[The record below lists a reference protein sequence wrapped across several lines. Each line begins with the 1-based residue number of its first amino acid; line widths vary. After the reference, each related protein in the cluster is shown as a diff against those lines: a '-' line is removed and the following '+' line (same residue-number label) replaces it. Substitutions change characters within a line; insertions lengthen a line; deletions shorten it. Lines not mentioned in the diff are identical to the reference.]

1 MKQILCLLKNKDK
14 IEKIIEIIFW
24 IAVITLIAT
33 LILIKPLKD
42 LDEIWNYNFS
52 KNILEGRLPYKD
64 FNIIIPPLVPY
75 IGAVFLGFFG
85 NEMISM
91 RIFAT
96 IADFLILFFSYKIL
110 IDLKVEKNLSK
121 IIILGLIYILH
132 MHFKI
137 DYNFFSLLL
146 ILVIINFE
154 IGNTKVRNNKIDI
167 SLGILA
173 GLCICS
179 KHTIGI
185 CITIATLFY
194 QILFVKDKETFKKFI
209 KNFLN
214 RLIGLSIVIGILC
227 IYFTIFN
234 LWKDFIGY
242 AIIGIKDFN
251 NSILYFRLITKG
263 KWYLK
268 VLSVVVP
275 IYLIVNLVIVL
286 IKKFSGKEIERYNA
300 ILLSYSWATFSV
312 VFPISD
318 EIHFLIGC
326 VPSIISITYIVY
338 SNLLS
343 NKNKLIF
350 IETVSQVLSLYIVIV
365 AIISSINC
373 IKCINKIDKQ
383 NQINHFKLIPDSS
396 YSRVKEVDE
405 YIKKQDR
412 DVYILDARAALYT
425 IPIDQ
430 YNKNY
435 DMFNKGNLGAEGEEG
450 IIEDLKK
457 KKDFKI
463 LILQDKYNRNWQ
475 TPQKVIEFVKIN
487 FKKVGKVGAFDIYE
501 K

>member
-1 MKQILCLLKNKDK
+1 M
-14 IEKIIEIIFW
+14 E
-24 IAVITLIAT
+24 
-33 LILIKPLKD
+33 
-42 LDEIWNYNFS
+42 
-52 KNILEGRLPYKD
+52 
-64 FNIIIPPLVPY
+64 
-75 IGAVFLGFFG
+75 FFG

-91 RIFAT
+91 RIFA
-96 IADFLILFFSYKIL
+96 IIVDFLILFFSYKI
-110 IDLKVEKNLSK
+110 IIKTKVEKNLAK
-121 IIILGLIYILH
+121 IIVLGLIYILKT
-132 MHFKI
+132 HFRI
-137 DYNFFSLLL
+137 DYNFFSILLLL
-146 ILVIINFE
+146 II
-154 IGNTKVRNNKIDI
+154 I
-167 SLGILA
+167 SLEIKNIEEQNYKINYVLGVLA

-179 KHTIGI
+179 KHTIGL
-185 CITIATLFY
+185 CISIVTLFY
-194 QILFVKDKETFKKFI
+194 KVLFIKDKGSLKKFI
-209 KNFLN
+209 IILIN
-214 RLIGLSIVIGILC
+214 RLIGLAIVIGILC
-227 IYFTIFN
+227 IYFAIFN

-251 NSILYFRLITKG
+251 NSISYFKLITKG
-263 KWYLK
+263 KWYIK
-268 VLSVVVP
+268 VLSIVVP
-275 IYLIVNLVIVL
+275 TYLIVNLVNLL
-286 IKKFSGKEIERYNA
+286 IKRFCGKEIEKINA
-300 ILLSYSWATFSV
+300 ILLSYSWAAFSI

-326 VPSIISITYIVY
+326 IPSIIGIAYIVY
-338 SNLLS
+338 NKLLA
-343 NKNKLIF
+343 NKKRLIF
-350 IETVSQVLSLYIVIV
+350 IETVSQVLTIYIVIV

-373 IKCINKIDKQ
+373 IKGINKIDKQ

-435 DMFNKGNLGAEGEEG
+435 DMFNKGNLGAKGEEG

-475 TPQKVIEFVKIN
+475 TPLKVIEFVKTN
-487 FKKVGKVGAFDIYE
+487 LNKVGSVGVFDIYE

>member
-1 MKQILCLLKNKDK
+1 MKHILYISNNKDK
-14 IEKIIEIIFW
+14 IEKVLEIVFW
-24 IAVITLIAT
+24 IAIITLIAT
-33 LILIKPLKD
+33 SVLIKPLKD

-52 KNILEGRLPYKD
+52 KNIIEGRLPYKD
-64 FNIIIPPLVPY
+64 FNIIITPLVPY
-75 IGAVFLGFFG
+75 IGAVFLWVFG

-91 RIFAT
+91 RLFAIVT
-96 IADFLILFFSYKIL
+96 SFLILYISYKIL
-110 IDLKVEKNLSK
+110 INLKVEKNLSK
-121 IIILGLIYILH
+121 IIILGLLYILQT
-132 MHFKI
+132 HFRI

-146 ILVIINFE
+146 LLAIISFE
-154 IGNTKVRNNKIDI
+154 IKNIKEQNNKIDI
-167 SLGILA
+167 ALGILA

-185 CITIATLFY
+185 CITVVTLFY
-194 QILFVKDKETFKKFI
+194 QVLFIKDKYSLKKYIKSFI
-209 KNFLN
+209 N

-251 NSILYFRLITKG
+251 NSISYLRLITKG

-268 VLSVVVP
+268 VLSIVVP
-275 IYLIVNLVIVL
+275 IYLIVNLAIVL
-286 IKKFSGKEIERYNA
+286 IKRITGKEIERFNT
-300 ILLSYSWATFSV
+300 ILISYSWATFSV

-326 VPSIISITYIVY
+326 IPSIIGITYIIY
-338 SNLLS
+338 NKLLS
-343 NKNKLIF
+343 NKKRLIF
-350 IETVSQVLSLYIVIV
+350 IETVSQVLKIYIVIV

-373 IKCINKIDKQ
+373 INCINKIDKQ
-383 NQINHFKLIPDSS
+383 NQINHFKLISDSS
-396 YSRVKEVDE
+396 YSRVKKVDE
-405 YIKKQDR
+405 YIKKQDK
-412 DVYILDARAALYT
+412 DVYILDSRAALYT

-435 DMFNKGNLGAEGEEG
+435 DMFNKGNLGAKGEEG

-457 KKDFKI
+457 KNDFQV
-463 LILQDKYNRNWQ
+463 LILQDRYTKNWQ
-475 TPQKVIEFVKIN
+475 MPLKVIEYVKIDLN
-487 FKKVGKVGAFDIYE
+487 KIGSISVFDIYE